1 MTHQLTFPPTGRSTF
16 GQFYSLLRTL
26 TSIVLG
32 VLLISFS
39 TQEVS
44 AATITV
50 TNSNSTGAGSLR
62 QVIVDAPS
70 GSTIDFAPS
79 LSGGTIPLGG
89 AVLTINKVVTI
100 DASSLADGIT
110 IDGEN
115 TTGVFEVNTGGNA
128 TFDTLT
134 ITGGTGSIGGGI
146 YNGGGV
152 LTIRNCT
159 LFGNSGFGG
168 GIFNSSNNGPLQVT
182 NCTIT
187 GNQGGG
193 IYNNGGDVIVRNST
207 IVGNNEAGLGLG
219 SGGGILHEFGT
230 LLLENTIVAGN
241 TAPSDVDISRLN
253 STVVTDGGGNLIG
266 DNSSISTEFPAGA
279 LVGTTA
285 SPLDPQLAAL
295 GDYGGPSPT
304 MNPVPGSPV
313 IDPAGGATN
322 SSLAT
327 DQRGFARVVDG
338 NVPPDGTATLDIG
351 AVEFTPPLIAITV
364 ANTNDSGAGSLRQAI
379 ADIAIGGTI
388 DFAQGLSGQTITLG
402 SNLSITK
409 AVTIDG
415 SGLSQGVTLNLDG
428 SQFAPSG
435 AALTLNSLDI
445 SGGGT
450 SQYILEG
457 FDNSPL
463 NLLNCTIRDSGNG
476 ISLFA
481 NAPVTISNCTFT
493 NNSTAFYYF
502 GGSGVATIKH
512 TTIVGNFRGIYLE
525 AGEIVLE
532 NSIVAGNGNDFE
544 LRDDGL
550 FTQILTN
557 AGGNLIGNN
566 SGLETE
572 FPAGPLV
579 GTSGSPL
586 DANLFPLGRYGG
598 LTPTMPPRLSS
609 PAIDPA
615 GGATTSSLGADQRGY
630 ARVIDGNS
638 PPDGTATLDVGAVE
652 SGPVQRVTSIADSG
666 AGSLRALLGTVNSGS
681 VIGFDPAVFNGTPAA
696 TIVLTSE
703 LSIAG
708 KTLSI
713 SGSGI
718 PGGVTLSGGGSV
730 RVLSIDAASVVAM
743 DRVNVTNGS
752 SDSGGGINSAGTL
765 VFANAVVSG
774 NSAINSGG
782 GIYNLGSLQVS
793 NTTVTGNTCA
803 KFGGGIS
810 SVLGTLTVRNSTLS
824 GNSSTTS
831 GWGGGALFTGDSS
844 TAVLGNVTVVGNS
857 GFYGGGFVIRGD
869 FSLEHGTVFGNSA
882 NSSGGIFIA
891 TATLKLQDSVIAGN
905 TASSDP
911 NMAAML
917 FTGTNNLIGGSP
929 LLAALGDYGGLTQTM
944 PPQLG
949 SPAIDAGSGSF
960 AGGSTT
966 LFTDQRGLPRIIGAA
981 SDIGAAE
988 ALFTAVS
995 PTPTAVNT
1003 SASPTLTWSGAVG
1016 ATFEIFLGTSAG
1028 NLVSQGIQTSP
1039 FTPGFLSL
1047 DSTYFWR
1054 VDTLLD
1060 GGTYQGAVYQ
1070 FTTRPAS
1077 IVDTVADEN
1086 DGLNTGGISLR
1097 DAVNAAVP
1105 GENITFAQGL
1115 NGQIIT
1121 LGSTLSITKDL
1132 TIDASALTGGLT
1144 INNDGNTIYPDGG
1157 HVTLDSLTF
1166 DAGGNIAIEKFG
1178 SSPLTIRNATFTGG
1192 GGYVIGAFGDSPLT
1206 ISNTTIS
1213 ENGTGLYLFTGAA
1226 TTTITNS
1233 TISGNSGIGIIL
1245 EAGNL
1250 VIENSI
1256 IAGNGTDFQFNT
1268 NPAFSPTLTPVGR
1281 NLIGDNT
1288 TVEAEFP
1295 AGPLVGT
1302 TASPVDPKLF
1312 PLGQYGG
1319 PTSTMV
1325 PQADSPAIDPAGGVT
1340 TSSFATDQRG
1350 FIRVV
1355 DGNNPPDGTATLDLG
1370 AVEAGIVRMVT
1381 TVADSGAG
1389 SLREALAAAD
1399 LGDGIGFDL
1408 AVFDGTPAATIV
1420 LASELSINGKALS
1433 IDGSN
1438 IAGGVTVSGGGAVRV
1453 FFIDGGTVTMNRV
1466 TVTNGSAAS
1475 GAGLTNYGALTL
1487 IDSAITGNT
1496 ATSTN
1501 GGGISNSGD
1510 LTLNHVIISGNHA
1523 PAAGGGIYNNASRLV
1538 IRNSTISNNTSGNT
1552 GGGVAL
1558 WGGVQRI
1565 TNTTLAG
1572 NSALRGGGI
1581 DIIGGTSLTLE
1592 NSTLF
1597 GNSATGGS
1605 GTGNGGGIHV
1615 SGTVTIKSSTLSGN
1629 SASGGGGGIY
1639 SNSNGPNLSNTIVAG
1654 NTAPL
1659 PNHANTSGVAPTG
1672 SNNLTSGD
1680 PLLAPLGDYG
1690 GPTQTMPP
1698 LPESPAINAGGS
1710 TALITDQRGFPR
1722 AVGAASDI
1730 GAVETLIFGI
1740 APARNAGDTSP
1751 LAALTWSGASGATF
1765 ELFLGTSA
1773 GSLTSQGDQTSPFTP
1788 ASPFAFGSSYF
1799 WRVDTTLGGVVYPGD
1814 TLSFTIRPESIVN
1827 TLADE
1832 NDGLFVN
1839 GKSLREAIDEAVP
1852 GENITFAPSL
1862 DGGTITLG
1870 GSELLIDTDITIDG
1884 SALASGITISGN
1896 NASTVFRIAPG
1907 SVATLST
1914 LTITGGNSGGT
1925 SGGGIYNNG
1934 TLTLIRSTVSDCIA
1948 NDGGAGYGGGIY
1960 QNGGSLIMTDSTISG
1975 NTANYGGGLFVNYA
1989 TITIKNSTIS
1999 GNFSA
2004 PNWGGAG
2011 IYNWQSTVS
2020 LANTTI
2026 SGNSAGTGAGGGIN
2040 STGPLT
2046 LTNSIIAGNLA
2057 TTDPNIRG
2065 AFTGTNNLTSGAPLL
2080 APLGYY
2086 GGPTPTM
2093 PPLPGSPALNAGGST
2108 DLLTDQRGFPR
2119 VIGGTADIGACE
2131 AGSAKFSTGGL
2142 TVTTQGPAT
2151 LSLLEIS
2158 TDPNFLNT
2166 ISTIAGTG
2174 SAAFADGPRATAAFN
2189 HPSGVAE
2196 DGAGNL
2202 FVADTGNHRI
2212 RRIDKLTGEVSTIA
2226 GSGSYGFAD
2235 GSGPTAKFAFPAA
2248 VAVVSGGSIIYV
2260 SDTFNHR
2267 IRKLTKPAIAGQPWT
2282 VTTLAGT
2289 GVAGFVEGA
2298 GASARFNHPHGLA
2311 FDDNGALLVADTF
2324 NHRIRKVTAAGVV
2337 STYYFDNVASINQ
2350 PMGLALDSVG
2360 KLFVAEPDYNLIW
2373 EINQATQGVSTFG
2386 NGVQGFQD
2394 SPARFNQPMALAM
2407 DDADNF
2413 YVSDQGNHAIRKITS
2428 LGVVTIVAGNGT
2440 PDFADGNSTIA
2451 QFNGPS
2457 GLLVASDG
2465 FLIVADT
2472 GNNRL
2477 RRVSI
2482 KPLTVA
2488 TSHDA
2493 ASNTLTA
2500 AIDAAALGLNPGQTY
2515 YFRWLPTGGVGG
2527 PVAGDSFHLLLPPAV
2542 VTDPATLLTS
2552 TSGQLNAT
2560 VDPQGSNTEVTFEY
2574 STDPELRGPW
2584 QVDTLAQG
2592 VLSDLRGVAVFE
2604 GITYV
2609 ADETSNA
2616 IYQLDPQGVV
2626 THFAGASNG
2635 SPGFVDG
2642 AATVARF
2649 DGPAGLAVDTVGN
2662 LYVAD
2667 RLNHRIRKITPD
2679 GTVSTLAGSGLSGF
2693 ADGSDDLARF
2703 YFPQGVVVFENNVYV
2718 ADTGNHRIRRIDK
2731 TTGAVTTLAGKAT
2744 AGFVDGA
2751 GGTAQFHSPRA
2762 VAVNAAGQLV
2772 VADTGNHCIRLLT
2785 VGNSVVTLAGS
2796 DTPGFLDGADI
2807 NARFSSPAGLT
2818 IGTDGTIYVTDQ
2830 DNHRIRSITTG
2841 GLVGTV
2847 AGSGIAGL
2855 LDSPVDSL
2863 HPATIA
2869 RFDSPGGITLD
2880 GEGNLIVAE
2889 QGTSRLRRIARGTV
2903 PTLLV
2908 DANMTTNGP
2917 ASAETDPLLL
2927 PGATYYFRAV
2937 AANARG
2943 TSEGE
2948 ILSFTTLQSNIVV
2961 HNGLSNSSP
2970 LLVPGQEINFGATP
2984 FNTPEVRDFT
2994 IENIGDFALNVD
3006 GVALTGAANGV
3017 FALSGQFAE
3026 YSIAAGASGTF
3037 NVTLN
3042 HTTAGTFENTVSI
3055 TSNDLDQSVIEFSV
3069 IGTVLAPPLL
3079 TNVTASDVSALGV
3092 SFAGTVDPQ
3101 GSATELLFEYS
3112 KYPDF
3117 TGTLEV
3123 LTTSGSV
3130 QGFANGCGGE
3140 AQFDSPSGVAVDRF
3154 GNIYVADTGNHLIR
3168 RITANG
3174 DCGVLAGAGESGTV
3188 DGSGALAKFNAP
3200 EGLAVDAAGNVY
3212 VADTQNHRIRKITPA
3227 GEVTTLAGFGNSGSF
3242 TDGAIGGARF
3252 NLPAGIAIDDV
3263 GNLYVADTGN
3273 NRIRK
3278 ISTAGEVSTLS
3289 GPIGYSS
3296 PKGIAVD
3303 RDGKLYVADTGNNR
3317 IVELTAAGSETTS
3330 HAIGFT
3336 GPTGVAVD
3344 ASGTIYVADRGL
3356 HRIARINSGGVVT
3369 NLAGTPDLSGT
3380 GDGAG
3385 DLAGFNLPSGIAVS
3399 PSGTIYVADYNN
3411 HRIRQINLAARRV
3424 VAARNLITAPE
3435 GPVTLALVGL
3445 EPNTTYH
3452 YRGIAINGGGTV
3464 YKLPG
3469 EPAPLSFTTL
3479 DNNADLVQLSVNG
3492 TPVPGLNPCAYS
3504 YPVTINS
3511 QQSSMVILAQT
3522 DSPNAQIQ
3530 LYQNS
3535 ALVGTLQSGV
3545 QSSPLAL
3552 VTGLNPFQVTVLSAD
3567 GTNLRTYS
3575 IAATLVQPDS
3585 QFARWQTLKFGE
3597 DATDPLIAGPLANP
3611 DNDNSVNLF
3620 EYAFDLDPNV
3630 PSTVGLPVARH
3641 SDGFLTL
3648 TYRRRVGAA
3657 DIAYVVE
3664 WSTNL
3669 DEWSEV
3675 GVTEELVT
3683 PQGEGLTEEIRS
3695 KVPDGGSS
3703 KFIRLSVQSL

>member
-50 TNSNSTGAGSLR
+50 TNSNSTGMGSLR

-79 LSGGTIPLGG
+79 LSGQTITLGG
-89 AVLTINKVVTI
+89 SELLIDKLLTI
-100 DASSLADGIT
+100 DGSSLSNGIT
-110 IDGEN
+110 ISGNGASRVMRVGSAGSATLRGLTIADGN
-115 TTGVFEVNTGGNA
+115 TTTLNGAGIRNEGILNLIDSTIMDCSSGVRGGGLSNIGTALLERSTVMNNTA
-128 TFDTLT
+128 TGLGAGISTQTGPLTLT
-134 ITGGTGSIGGGI
+134 NSTVSGNVGSD
-146 YNGGGV
+146 
-152 LTIRNCT
+152 
-159 LFGNSGFGG
+159 
-168 GIFNSSNNGPLQVT
+168 
-182 NCTIT
+182 
-187 GNQGGG
+187 QGGG
-193 IYNNGGDVIVRNST
+193 IYCFNSISLIHTTISNNTGT
-207 IVGNNEAGLGLG
+207 Y
-219 SGGGILHEFGT
+219 GGGIRVQGSDLISFEKS
-230 LLLENTIVAGN
+230 IVAGN
-241 TAPSDVDISRLN
+241 SGLSGFEDIWN
-253 STVVTDGGGNLIG
+253 GSTVITSGGGNLIG
-266 DNSSISTEFPAGA
+266 RNTNASASFPAG
-279 LVGTTA
+279 LPNSNGDFVGSGA
-285 SPLDPQLAAL
+285 SPLDPLLAAL
-295 GDYGGPSPT
+295 GDYGGPTQTMPPQAASPA
-304 MNPVPGSPV
+304 
-313 IDPAGGATN
+313 IDPVGGATS

-364 ANTNDSGAGSLRQAI
+364 TNTNDSGAGSLRQAI
-379 ADIAIGGTI
+379 ADIAIGGAI
-388 DFAQGLSGQTITLG
+388 DFDQAINGGTITL
-402 SNLSITK
+402 
-409 AVTIDG
+409 V
-415 SGLSQGVTLNLDG
+415 
-428 SQFAPSG
+428 
-435 AALTLNSLDI
+435 
-445 SGGGT
+445 
-450 SQYILEG
+450 
-457 FDNSPL
+457 
-463 NLLNCTIRDSGNG
+463 
-476 ISLFA
+476 
-481 NAPVTISNCTFT
+481 
-493 NNSTAFYYF
+493 
-502 GGSGVATIKH
+502 
-512 TTIVGNFRGIYLE
+512 
-525 AGEIVLE
+525 
-532 NSIVAGNGNDFE
+532 
-544 LRDDGL
+544 
-550 FTQILTN
+550 
-557 AGGNLIGNN
+557 
-566 SGLETE
+566 
-572 FPAGPLV
+572 
-579 GTSGSPL
+579 
-586 DANLFPLGRYGG
+586 
-598 LTPTMPPRLSS
+598 
-609 PAIDPA
+609 
-615 GGATTSSLGADQRGY
+615 
-630 ARVIDGNS
+630 
-638 PPDGTATLDVGAVE
+638 
-652 SGPVQRVTSIADSG
+652 
-666 AGSLRALLGTVNSGS
+666 
-681 VIGFDPAVFNGTPAA
+681 
-696 TIVLTSE
+696 
-703 LSIAG
+703 
-708 KTLSI
+708 
-713 SGSGI
+713 
-718 PGGVTLSGGGSV
+718 
-730 RVLSIDAASVVAM
+730 
-743 DRVNVTNGS
+743 
-752 SDSGGGINSAGTL
+752 
-765 VFANAVVSG
+765 
-774 NSAINSGG
+774 
-782 GIYNLGSLQVS
+782 
-793 NTTVTGNTCA
+793 
-803 KFGGGIS
+803 
-810 SVLGTLTVRNSTLS
+810 
-824 GNSSTTS
+824 
-831 GWGGGALFTGDSS
+831 
-844 TAVLGNVTVVGNS
+844 
-857 GFYGGGFVIRGD
+857 
-869 FSLEHGTVFGNSA
+869 
-882 NSSGGIFIA
+882 
-891 TATLKLQDSVIAGN
+891 
-905 TASSDP
+905 
-911 NMAAML
+911 
-917 FTGTNNLIGGSP
+917 
-929 LLAALGDYGGLTQTM
+929 
-944 PPQLG
+944 
-949 SPAIDAGSGSF
+949 
-960 AGGSTT
+960 
-966 LFTDQRGLPRIIGAA
+966 
-981 SDIGAAE
+981 
-988 ALFTAVS
+988 
-995 PTPTAVNT
+995 
-1003 SASPTLTWSGAVG
+1003 
-1016 ATFEIFLGTSAG
+1016 
-1028 NLVSQGIQTSP
+1028 
-1039 FTPGFLSL
+1039 
-1047 DSTYFWR
+1047 
-1054 VDTLLD
+1054 
-1060 GGTYQGAVYQ
+1060 
-1070 FTTRPAS
+1070 
-1077 IVDTVADEN
+1077 
-1086 DGLNTGGISLR
+1086 
-1097 DAVNAAVP
+1097 
-1105 GENITFAQGL
+1105 
-1115 NGQIIT
+1115 
-1121 LGSTLSITKDL
+1121 STLSITEDL
-1132 TIDASALTGGLT
+1132 TIDASSLTGGLT

-1178 SSPLTIRNATFTGG
+1178 SSPLTIRNSTVTGG
-1192 GGYVIGAFGDSPLT
+1192 GGTYVIGAFGDSPLT
-1206 ISNTTIS
+1206 ITNTTITG
-1213 ENGTGLYLFTGAA
+1213 NGGGLHLFTDGA
-1226 TTTITNS
+1226 TTTLTNS
-1233 TISGNSGIGIIL
+1233 TIAGNSHVGIIL
-1245 EAGNL
+1245 EAGDL

-1256 IAGNGTDFQFNT
+1256 VAGNGSGQDFDFDT
-1268 NPAFSPTLTPVGR
+1268 SPGSSATLTPVGR

-1295 AGPLVGT
+1295 SGPLVGT
-1302 TASPVDPKLF
+1302 IASPVDPKLL
-1312 PLGQYGG
+1312 PLSQYGG
-1319 PTSTMV
+1319 PTRTMV
-1325 PQADSPAIDPAGGVT
+1325 PQAGSPAKDPAGGAT
-1340 TSSFATDQRG
+1340 TSSFTTDQRG
-1350 FIRVV
+1350 FTRLV
-1355 DGNNPPDGTATLDLG
+1355 DGSNPPDGTATLDIG
-1370 AVEAGIVRMVT
+1370 AVEAGMVRMVT
-1381 TVADSGAG
+1381 NVADSGAG
-1389 SLREALAAAD
+1389 SLRDALAAAD
-1399 LGDGIGFDL
+1399 PVDEIGFDL

-1420 LASELSINGKALS
+1420 LASELSINGKVLS

-1558 WGGVQRI
+1558 WGGVQSI

-1629 SASGGGGGIY
+1629 SANGRGGGIY

-1710 TALITDQRGFPR
+1710 TALLTDQRGFPR
-1722 AVGAASDI
+1722 VVGAASDI

-1740 APARNAGDTSP
+1740 APAHNAGHASP

-1773 GSLTSQGDQTSPFTP
+1773 GNLTSQGDQTSPFTP
-1788 ASPFAFGSSYF
+1788 ASPFAFGTSYF

-1827 TLADE
+1827 TLTDE

-1839 GKSLREAIDEAVP
+1839 AKSLREAIDEAVP

-1862 DGGTITLG
+1862 GGGTITLG
-1870 GSELLIDTDITIDG
+1870 GSELLVDTDITIDG
-1884 SALASGITISGN
+1884 SALAAGITISGN
-1896 NASTVFRIAPG
+1896 NASTVFHIASG
-1907 SVATLST
+1907 SVATLSS
-1914 LTITGGNSGGT
+1914 LTITGGNSR
-1925 SGGGIYNNG
+1925 GIYN
-1934 TLTLIRSTVSDCIA
+1934 
-1948 NDGGAGYGGGIY
+1948 
-1960 QNGGSLIMTDSTISG
+1960 QGSLNLDRSTISG
-1975 NTANYGGGLFVNYA
+1975 NTSGGNGGGIYVPAGGVLVA
-1989 TITIKNSTIS
+1989 TNCTLTGNSGS
-1999 GNFSA
+1999 L
-2004 PNWGGAG
+2004 GAG
-2011 IYNWQSTVS
+2011 IMTEGSTT
-2020 LANTTI
+2020 LIQTTV
-2026 SGNSAGTGAGGGIN
+2026 SGNSASYGGGGVWRGGGSLSIHN
-2040 STGPLT
+2040 T
-2046 LTNSIIAGNLA
+2046 IIAGNTA
-2057 TTDPNIRG
+2057 VTTGPNLVNSASQSG
-2065 AFTGTNNLTSGAPLL
+2065 VNLTSDDPLL

-2131 AGSAKFSTGGL
+2131 AGSAEFSTGGL

-2267 IRKLTKPAIAGQPWT
+2267 IRKLTKPVIAGQPWT

-2324 NHRIRKVTAAGVV
+2324 NHRIRKVTGSGVV

-2350 PMGLALDSVG
+2350 PTGLALDSVG

-2386 NGVQGFQD
+2386 NGAQGFQN

-2428 LGVVTIVAGNGT
+2428 LGVVTTVAGNGT

-2626 THFAGASNG
+2626 THFAGATNG

-2649 DGPAGLAVDTVGN
+2649 DGPSGLAVDTVGN

-2751 GGTAQFHSPRA
+2751 GGTAQFRSPRA

-2889 QGTSRLRRIARGTV
+2889 QGTSRLRRIARGAV

-2908 DANMTTNGP
+2908 DANMTTNGS

-2984 FNTPEVRDFT
+2984 FNTPVVRNFT

-3069 IGTVLAPPLL
+3069 IGTLLAPPLL
-3079 TNVTASDVSALGV
+3079 TNVTASDVTALGV

-3369 NLAGTPDLSGT
+3369 NLAGTPDVSGT

-3385 DLAGFNLPSGIAVS
+3385 EMAGFNLPSGIAVS

-3424 VAARNLITAPE
+3424 VAP
-3435 GPVTLALVGL
+3435 
-3445 EPNTTYH
+3445 
-3452 YRGIAINGGGTV
+3452 AI
-3464 YKLPG
+3464 
-3469 EPAPLSFTTL
+3469 
-3479 DNNADLVQLSVNG
+3479 
-3492 TPVPGLNPCAYS
+3492 
-3504 YPVTINS
+3504 
-3511 QQSSMVILAQT
+3511 
-3522 DSPNAQIQ
+3522 
-3530 LYQNS
+3530 
-3535 ALVGTLQSGV
+3535 
-3545 QSSPLAL
+3545 
-3552 VTGLNPFQVTVLSAD
+3552 
-3567 GTNLRTYS
+3567 
-3575 IAATLVQPDS
+3575 
-3585 QFARWQTLKFGE
+3585 
-3597 DATDPLIAGPLANP
+3597 
-3611 DNDNSVNLF
+3611 
-3620 EYAFDLDPNV
+3620 
-3630 PSTVGLPVARH
+3630 
-3641 SDGFLTL
+3641 
-3648 TYRRRVGAA
+3648 
-3657 DIAYVVE
+3657 
-3664 WSTNL
+3664 
-3669 DEWSEV
+3669 
-3675 GVTEELVT
+3675 
-3683 PQGEGLTEEIRS
+3683 
-3695 KVPDGGSS
+3695 
-3703 KFIRLSVQSL
+3703 